1 MKIKLALAFFL
12 ILITGT
18 LRAQQDSAKVGKKR
32 HVFSLFSV
40 SLGGGI
46 VHNDLGELNSTLK
59 SYKLANLNENQP
71 GAYIS
76 FICLEGRLREFVDVM
91 NTTRNKTLDN
101 TQVELSGTN
110 TSFSLGFNTLNSEKF
125 ALWIMPG
132 IVFGYNNLSITQTN
146 PSQVSFSSL
155 VKNANSISMRD
166 QTIGMKLGICGQYIF
181 RWMDDLKMGV
191 GLSAGF
197 QETLKYDPWQTES
210 KQTVTDIP
218 HIGKDLFYGL
228 FTLTFY

>member
-1 MKIKLALAFFL
+1 
-12 ILITGT
+12 
-18 LRAQQDSAKVGKKR
+18 
-32 HVFSLFSV
+32 
-40 SLGGGI
+40 
-46 VHNDLGELNSTLK
+46 
-59 SYKLANLNENQP
+59 
-71 GAYIS
+71 
-76 FICLEGRLREFVDVM
+76 
-91 NTTRNKTLDN
+91 
-101 TQVELSGTN
+101 
-110 TSFSLGFNTLNSEKF
+110 
-125 ALWIMPG
+125 MPG

-155 VKNANSISMRD
+155 VKNANSSSMRD